1 VITEKEITS
10 SQQGDREAF
19 IKVIQSIEQALY
31 NTARSIVKK
40 EEDVADALQET
51 ILKAYKSIST
61 LREPAYFKTWIFRIL
76 INECNTLLSKRNRN
90 VAVADFPDVGAS
102 SQSYEQVELREA
114 VDQLEPQQR
123 IVIVL
128 HYFQDL
134 PLKQI
139 ADMLDLSEGA
149 VKTRLYRARNS
160 LLQELQP
167 IKKGSVNYEPL

>member
-1 VITEKEITS
+1 MITEKEIAAA
-10 SQQGDREAF
+10 QQGDREAF
-19 IKVIQSIEQALY
+19 IKVIQSIEQTLY

-76 INECNTLLSKRNRN
+76 INECNTILSRRNRS
-90 VAVADFPDVGAS
+90 VTVADFPAAAAPSGE
-102 SQSYEQVELREA
+102 YEQVELREA
-114 VDQLEPQQR
+114 VDRLEPQQR

-149 VKTRLYRARNS
+149 VKTRLYRARNA
-160 LLQELQP
+160 LLLELQP
-167 IKKGSVNYEPL
+167 LKKGRINYGRL